1 MGNNMSILMN
11 CPQIISYQPMQTS
24 DFDEKLTFSPF
35 LSRAYRETDIITILD
50 SGNET
55 E

>member
-1 MGNNMSILMN
+1 MN
-11 CPQIISYQPMQTS
+11 CSQIISYKPMQTS

-35 LSRAYRETDIITILD
+35 LSRPYRETDIITILD

>member
-1 MGNNMSILMN
+1 MHCS
-11 CPQIISYQPMQTS
+11 QIISYKHMQTS

-35 LSRAYRETDIITILD
+35 LSRPYREADIVTILD
-50 SGNET
+50 SEDET

>member
-1 MGNNMSILMN
+1 MN
-11 CPQIISYQPMQTS
+11 CSQIMSYKPIQTS
-24 DFDEKLTFSPF
+24 DFDEQLQFSPF